1 MDKTDPKP
9 LVSAIITT
17 HNRAD
22 LLPRALDS
30 VIVQSY
36 DNLEI
41 VVVDDGSTDRT
52 PGIVKRY
59 CEEFPVKCIRLEKS
73 LGAPRARNKGIE
85 AASGEFIA
93 GLDDDDKW
101 HKDRIKE
108 LMFAYDDNY
117 AAITSDTV
125 MVYPNRQAR
134 WKKKKVIDLD
144 TLLYT
149 NQVGNQVLAR
159 RDRILEIGGFD
170 PDLQA
175 AQDYDLWIRLCE
187 QFGPIC
193 NLQKPLQTIYMDRE
207 GGRITSTSSFKG
219 YLQFYNKH
227 KNKFSRAQRKYQ
239 LYDIRRAQRK
249 PVTWGEFLSCV
260 PPFRYW
266 SELKNEMAKI
276 FWN

>member
-1 MDKTDPKP
+1 MAKADPKS
-9 LVSAIITT
+9 LVSAVITT

-36 DNLEI
+36 DKVEI

-52 PGIVKRY
+52 PEILHQYRERISLKS
-59 CEEFPVKCIRLEKS
+59 IRLEES

-85 AASGEFIA
+85 AASGEFVA

-101 HKDRIKE
+101 HKDRVKA
-108 LMFAYDDNY
+108 LMAAYDDNY

-125 MVYPNRQAR
+125 MVHPNGEAR

-159 RDRILEIGGFD
+159 RDRVLEVGGFD

-187 QFGPIC
+187 RYGPVRNI
-193 NLQKPLQTIYMDRE
+193 QKPLQTIYMDRQE
-207 GGRITSTSSFKG
+207 GRITSTSSFRG

-227 KNKFSRAQRKYQ
+227 KKKFNRQQRKYQ
-239 LYDIRRAQRK
+239 LYNIRRAQQK
-249 PVTWGEFLSCV
+249 PVTFSEFLSCV

-266 SELKNEMAKI
+266 SEFKNEVAKK
-276 FWN
+276 F